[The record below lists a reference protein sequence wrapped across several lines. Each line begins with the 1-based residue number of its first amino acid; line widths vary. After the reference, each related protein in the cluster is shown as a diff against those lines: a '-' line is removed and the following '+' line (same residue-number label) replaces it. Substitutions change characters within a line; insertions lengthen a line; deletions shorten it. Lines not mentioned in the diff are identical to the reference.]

1 MKFTTLKT
9 LLILIAITVASVSC
23 SDKESYSDLLRD
35 ERHATNYYLSNFQVV
50 ASIPADTAFISVQE
64 LVGQGLERE
73 EALRLAPFYRM
84 DSDGQIYM
92 QVVDPGT
99 KGNRAT
105 DNQLIYFRFN
115 RFNLNF
121 YYRNGTWTADGNA
134 SDLAT
139 TPTSFRF
146 GNTTLESSYQW
157 GSGIQLP
164 LSYLPIDCEVNII
177 IKSALGPI
185 EEISAVYAYLY
196 NIRYYP
202 SRV

>member
-35 ERHATNYYLSNFQVV
+35 ESHATNYYLSNFQVV

-92 QVVDPGT
+92 QVVDTST
-99 KGNRAT
+99 KRSEAT
-105 DNQLIYFRFN
+105 DKQVTYCRFH
-115 RFNLNF
+115 RF
-121 YYRNGTWTADGNA
+121 
-134 SDLAT
+134 
-139 TPTSFRF
+139 
-146 GNTTLESSYQW
+146 
-157 GSGIQLP
+157 
-164 LSYLPIDCEVNII
+164 
-177 IKSALGPI
+177 
-185 EEISAVYAYLY
+185 
-196 NIRYYP
+196 
-202 SRV
+202 